1 MSPARRDV
9 LSSPTLCHPCTRTE
23 KWSSTRHV
31 ARNALHVSA
40 EEFIATLTP
49 HEGSLLR
56 VRATSAVSAIV
67 ESPDRDHVESDQEI
81 QP

>member
-1 MSPARRDV
+1 MFLNV
-9 LSSPTLCHPCTRTE
+9 G
-23 KWSSTRHV
+23 
-31 ARNALHVSA
+31 A

-56 VRATSAVSAIV
+56 VRATSAISAIV